1 MTNYLMQTGL
11 PTIVL
16 PPETIPEP
24 LGRYGVEL
32 LHNLKHD
39 QPDRY
44 WQLIFSGKLMET
56 VYRREKE
63 IKELRLT
70 LLKALEEKF
79 PRPRPATLIEI
90 ARHMDILSAAV
101 DEVTEKELKK
111 AI

>member
-1 MTNYLMQTGL
+1 MTNNLMQTAF

-16 PPETIPEP
+16 PPESIPEP
-24 LGRYGVEL
+24 LGRYGVEM
-32 LHNLKHD
+32 LHNLKQN

-44 WQLIFSGKLMET
+44 WQLVFSGKLMET
-56 VYRREKE
+56 LYRREKE
-63 IKELRLT
+63 IKDLRLT
-70 LLKALEEKF
+70 LLKALEEKY

-90 ARHMDILSAAV
+90 AKHMDVLSAAV

>member
-1 MTNYLMQTGL
+1 MTNFLMQTPF
-11 PTIVL
+11 PTIIL
-16 PPETIPEP
+16 SPEAIPEP

-32 LHNLKHD
+32 LHNLKHN

-70 LLKALEEKF
+70 LLKALEEKY
-79 PRPRPATLIEI
+79 PRPRPASLIEI
-90 ARHMDILSAAV
+90 ARHMDILSAAA
-101 DEVTEKELKK
+101 DEVAEKELKK